1 MAEDIAQE
9 IRNRDYKKKKLEM
22 RKMDYQLWFYIMVLY
37 VAITKSIDKDMPVII
52 RIILGMLAV
61 FWLIRLVIYLIAK
74 I

>member
-52 RIILGMLAV
+52 RITLGMLAV